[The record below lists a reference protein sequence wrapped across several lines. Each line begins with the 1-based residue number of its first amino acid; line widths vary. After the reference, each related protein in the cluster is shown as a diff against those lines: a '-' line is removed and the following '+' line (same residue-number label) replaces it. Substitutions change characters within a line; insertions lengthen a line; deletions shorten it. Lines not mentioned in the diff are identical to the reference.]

1 MNINLIYRHPCELE
15 IESLL
20 GREEPYPDTF
30 TPADCATERLTRART
45 GLVHVMNEILPS
57 VGAAARWM
65 EVMLLCTEDDDREW
79 IKRRRET
86 CLENVKRPPVKVE
99 EFGDLHKAVTE
110 TQHRMGIAQPNGNA
124 FRLNGGKRQR

>member
-1 MNINLIYRHPCELE
+1 M
-15 IESLL
+15 
-20 GREEPYPDTF
+20 
-30 TPADCATERLTRART
+30 
-45 GLVHVMNEILPS
+45 V
-57 VGAAARWM
+57 

-86 CLENVKRPPVKVE
+86 CLENVKRPPVKAE
-99 EFGDLHKAVTE
+99 DFGDLHKAVTE

>member
-1 MNINLIYRHPCELE
+1 MWNNPISTCAALASSTGRQVLASFRGTCRAGLYR
-15 IESLL
+15 
-20 GREEPYPDTF
+20 R
-30 TPADCATERLTRART
+30 
-45 GLVHVMNEILPS
+45 
-57 VGAAARWM
+57 AAARWM

-99 EFGDLHKAVTE
+99 EFGDLPKAVTE

>member
-1 MNINLIYRHPCELE
+1 MVNDSKAEDLEAKGLYR
-15 IESLL
+15 
-20 GREEPYPDTF
+20 R
-30 TPADCATERLTRART
+30 
-45 GLVHVMNEILPS
+45 
-57 VGAAARWM
+57 AAARWM

-99 EFGDLHKAVTE
+99 DFGDLHKAVTE

-124 FRLNGGKRQR
+124 FRLNGGKRQGRPPEGNHPLAGGFWYFGTSTRARSTQSVRK

>member
-1 MNINLIYRHPCELE
+1 MEFTHRLHAQRLWPVKNHPGYR
-15 IESLL
+15 
-20 GREEPYPDTF
+20 R
-30 TPADCATERLTRART
+30 
-45 GLVHVMNEILPS
+45 
-57 VGAAARWM
+57 AAARWM